1 MDITKRIK
9 QRIKNSSVL
18 RDADNELF
26 LPREVFRK
34 IIDRERDR
42 ANRTGEVF
50 SMVVVVL
57 PDNREHQDDLK
68 LLTEILIPRVRTI
81 DAVGWVDSQHV
92 GILLPET
99 NNAGACNFAEKICH
113 GILLVQTPPKF
124 EVITYPSDKFTDP
137 ENISTYKHSEKIEH
151 KRKGV
156 PLWGGWRF
164 AKSQRDVD
172 YMFCLTR
179 RILKRSF
186 DFLGAAVCLLVFS
199 PLFLAISALIKE
211 VSPGPV
217 FYKQQRIGYAGQPFT
232 FLKFRT
238 MNPGADSHDHQE
250 YLAKLIKS
258 ETIGNGSEAPMSKLD
273 NDPQIIPLG
282 NLLRKS
288 CLDELPQL
296 INVLRGE
303 MSLVG
308 PRPPIP
314 YEVKE
319 YLSWHRGRFD
329 AIPGMTGLWQVSGKN
344 KLSFREMVRLD
355 ICYARKRSLWLDVKI
370 LFRTPLAVFMQFRDS
385 MKSKNSTI
393 EEGV

>member
-1 MDITKRIK
+1 MAITEKIK
-9 QRIKNSSVL
+9 HLMKNSLVL
-18 RDADNELF
+18 TAVEIELF
-26 LPREVFRK
+26 LSREVFRR

-42 ANRTGEVF
+42 ANRTGDVF
-50 SMVVVVL
+50 SLVVFTLSDKKQNHDVL
-57 PDNREHQDDLK
+57 T
-68 LLTEILIPRVRTI
+68 LLAETLCPRMRSI
-81 DAVGWVDSQHV
+81 DAVGWLDSDHV

-99 NNAGACNFAEKICH
+99 NSSGAYKFANKIYQE
-113 GILLVQTPPKF
+113 ILLIRLPPKY
-124 EVITYPSDKFTDP
+124 EIVTYPSDKLVDP
-137 ENISTYKHSEKIEH
+137 EKVAIYVFAEKYKNKTKSAI
-151 KRKGV
+151 RR
-156 PLWGGWRF
+156 GGWRF
-164 AKSQRDVD
+164 AKSQRNVD
-172 YMFCLTR
+172 YAYCLTKR
-179 RILKRSF
+179 VLKRGF
-186 DFLGAAVCLLVFS
+186 DFVGAAVCLLVFS
-199 PLFLAISALIKE
+199 PVFLVVSIIIKS

-238 MNPGADSHDHQE
+238 MSPGAETQKHQG
-250 YLAKLIKS
+250 YLAQLIKA
-258 ETIGNGSEAPMSKLD
+258 EAVNNTAEVPMAKLD
-273 NDPQIIPLG
+273 HDPQIISFG
-282 NLLRKS
+282 TMLRKS

-355 ICYARKRSLWLDVKI
+355 IRYARERSLWGDIKI
-370 LFRTPLAVFMQFRDS
+370 LFRTPIVIVEQVRDS
-385 MKSKNSTI
+385 LKKKDTTFN
-393 EEGV
+393 EGA

>member
-1 MDITKRIK
+1 MAITERIK
-9 QRIKNSSVL
+9 HLIKNSSAL
-18 RDADNELF
+18 RDVDNELF
-26 LPREVFRK
+26 LPRAVFRR

-42 ANRTGEVF
+42 ANRTGDVF
-50 SMVVVVL
+50 SLVAYVL
-57 PDNREHQDDLK
+57 PDNRENQDDLK
-68 LLTEILIPRVRTI
+68 LLAETLSPRVRSI
-81 DAVGWVDSQHV
+81 DAVGWLDPQHV

-99 NNAGACNFAEKICH
+99 DSTGAYKFANKIYQE
-113 GILLVQTPPKF
+113 ILLIQHPLKY
-124 EVITYPSDKFTDP
+124 EILTYPSDQLTNP
-137 ENISTYKHSEKIEH
+137 EKIALHILSEKFEN
-151 KRKGV
+151 KRKRA

-164 AKSQRDVD
+164 AKSQRNVD
-172 YMFCLTR
+172 YMYCLTR
-179 RILKRSF
+179 RILKRGF
-186 DFLGAAVCLLVFS
+186 DFLGATACLLVFS
-199 PLFLAISALIKE
+199 PLFLAISVIIKV

-238 MNPGADSHDHQE
+238 MSPGADTHNHQD
-250 YLAKLIKS
+250 YLAQLIKGAS
-258 ETIGNGSEAPMSKLD
+258 DENGSEAPMSKLD
-273 NDPQIIPLG
+273 HDPQIIPLG

-329 AIPGMTGLWQVSGKN
+329 ALPGMTGLWQVSGKN

-355 ICYARKRSLWLDVKI
+355 ICYTRERSLWVDVKI
-370 LFRTPLAVFMQFRDS
+370 LFRTPLAILEQLRDS
-385 MKSKNSTI
+385 LKKENSTI
-393 EEGV
+393 NEGT

>member
-1 MDITKRIK
+1 MAITERIK
-9 QRIKNSSVL
+9 HLIKNSSALQDV
-18 RDADNELF
+18 DNELF
-26 LPREVFRK
+26 LPRGVFRK

-50 SMVVVVL
+50 SMVVFVL
-57 PDNREHQDDLK
+57 PGNRESRNAPK
-68 LLTEILIPRVRTI
+68 LLSEALSTRVRSI
-81 DAVGWVDSQHV
+81 DVTGWLDPQHV

-99 NNAGACNFAEKICH
+99 NSAGAYKFANKICQEMLLKQCPIKYE
-113 GILLVQTPPKF
+113 ILV
-124 EVITYPSDKFTDP
+124 YPSEKMTDP
-137 ENISTYKHSEKIEH
+137 EKMHQYELSGEPEN
-151 KRKGV
+151 KRKRAPILGK
-156 PLWGGWRF
+156 WRF
-164 AKSQRDVD
+164 AKSQRSID
-172 YMFCLTR
+172 YMFCLTKR
-179 RILKRSF
+179 SLKRGF

-199 PLFLAISALIKE
+199 PLFLVVSVIIKV

-217 FYKQQRIGYAGQPFT
+217 FYKQQRIGYAGKPFT

-238 MNPGADSHDHQE
+238 MSQGADTHNHQE
-250 YLAKLIKS
+250 YLAQLIKAES
-258 ETIGNGSEAPMSKLD
+258 DKMVSDAPMTKMD
-273 NDPQIIPLG
+273 HDPQIIPLG

-296 INVLRGE
+296 INVLRDE

-355 ICYARKRSLWLDVKI
+355 IRYARERSLWMDFKI
-370 LFRTPLAVFMQFRDS
+370 LLRTPMAILEQAGNGL
-385 MKSKNSTI
+385 KKKNSTTS
-393 EEGV
+393 EGT